1 MSDCSHN
8 ARVRGIVAGMAASG
22 SRRARGLVGI
32 AVVAVLA
39 AVATG
44 VAVDMALGGSSD
56 SSDATTAAPTSAD
69 VSGEASKF
77 TTVQQQ
83 QPVPLD
89 ARWKLSARVEH
100 AIPIGEA
107 VGSAG
112 GGGREIALSFDDGP
126 SVYTSKVL
134 DILDRS
140 GVKATFFVVGRNAAL
155 NPHLMRRAV
164 ESGHEIGNHTWSHT
178 ALTALKKKGQRRH
191 EVEGASDVVRAATG
205 HKPLLFRPPYGAM
218 RPGTNREVR
227 ELGMLPVVWSVD
239 VRDYDPKVTVKA
251 LVARV
256 RKALRPGSI
265 ILLHDGGGDRAKTVA
280 ALPSIL
286 AEVAKAGYRAVTIT
300 QLLNDAPPQQDDL
313 AGRM

>member
-1 MSDCSHN
+1 M
-8 ARVRGIVAGMAASG
+8 
-22 SRRARGLVGI
+22 
-32 AVVAVLA
+32 
-39 AVATG
+39 
-44 VAVDMALGGSSD
+44 
-56 SSDATTAAPTSAD
+56 
-69 VSGEASKF
+69 
-77 TTVQQQ
+77 
-83 QPVPLD
+83 
-89 ARWKLSARVEH
+89 
-100 AIPIGEA
+100 
-107 VGSAG
+107 
-112 GGGREIALSFDDGP
+112 
-126 SVYTSKVL
+126 YTSKVL
-134 DILDRS
+134 DILDLS

-300 QLLNDAPPQQDDL
+300 QLLNDAPPSRTTSPAGCSGLRRRDDGRQCL
-313 AGRM
+313 HHRRIEARAGAGPEQLERARRIERLLVGAPGRDRRPGVGSGDDPRLDRDRIAPSPSG

>member
-1 MSDCSHN
+1 
-8 ARVRGIVAGMAASG
+8 MAASG
-22 SRRARGLVGI
+22 SRRVRGLVGI

-56 SSDATTAAPTSAD
+56 SSDAVSAPPTSAD
-69 VSGEASKF
+69 VSSEASKF
-77 TTVQQQ
+77 TAVQPSQQQ
-83 QPVPLD
+83 SSLD
-89 ARWKLSARVEH
+89 ESWKLSARVEH

-126 SVYTSKVL
+126 SIYTSQVL
-134 DILDRS
+134 DILDQH
-140 GVKATFFVVGRNAAL
+140 GVKATFFVVGRNAVL

-178 ALTALKKKGQRRH
+178 ALTALKKKGARRH

-227 ELGMLPVVWSVD
+227 QLGMLPVVWSVD
-239 VRDYDPKVTVKA
+239 ARDYDPRVTEKA

-265 ILLHDGGGDRAKTVA
+265 ILLHDGGGDRSKTVA
-280 ALPSIL
+280 ALPAIL
-286 AEVAKAGYRAVTIT
+286 AAVAKDGYRPVTIT

-313 AGRM
+313 AGGT